1 MRGGHD
7 AGVARPRGIPGS
19 AHAAPH
25 PQSIVNV
32 SAPPPLIAA
41 VCLFVVVA
49 WASALVVLMRRQA
62 RVIFG
67 SPRALRSAPA
77 GAHAVHGAQPVAL
90 AVADGVRL
98 QGWLTTS
105 PQPASGLVVWLGGR
119 NEDVGWTPAIASWLG
134 PDWAVCAFNYRGC
147 AGSTGAPGEAD
158 SVRDA
163 LAIAAWGVARTG
175 VPHDRVILIGRSL
188 GSAVAVQVA
197 ARRPVAGLVLLS
209 PPASVRRIM
218 RRNPLLWP
226 ALPWLRHPFDSLAA
240 AAEVR
245 CPSLVLLA
253 ERDRRV
259 PHGESQALARALR
272 GAMPAAPAM
281 DCLVRTMSGTTHR
294 TLARSAGSLA
304 AMAAFAHGLAARW
317 QDEHRSVV
325 PRASQ
330 DGESRCA

>member
-1 MRGGHD
+1 MQAPH
-7 AGVARPRGIPGS
+7 ARAGIPGS
-19 AHAAPH
+19 ARAASP
-25 PQSIVNV
+25 PPSLANV
-32 SAPPPLIAA
+32 SVPPPLIVA
-41 VCLFVVVA
+41 VALFVLVA
-49 WASALVVLMRRQA
+49 WAGALAVLMRRQA

-77 GAHAVHGAQPVAL
+77 GAHAVHGAQPVTL
-90 AVADGVRL
+90 DVADDVRL

-105 PQPASGLVVWLGGR
+105 PQPPSGLVVWLGGR

-147 AGSTGAPGEAD
+147 AGSTGRPGEAD

-163 LAIAAWGVARTG
+163 LAIAAWAVARTG
-175 VPHDRVILIGRSL
+175 VPHDHVILIGRSL
-188 GSAVAVQVA
+188 GSAVAVQAA

-240 AAEVR
+240 AARVR

-259 PHGESQALARALR
+259 PHGESLALARALR
-272 GAMPAAPAM
+272 DAAAVAPA
-281 DCLVRTMSGTTHR
+281 LEHQVRTLPGTTHR

-304 AMAAFAHGLAARW
+304 AMAAFAHGLAVEWRDERRGTDSPAR
-317 QDEHRSVV
+317 HHGVLV
-325 PRASQ
+325 AGAHP
-330 DGESRCA
+330 